1 MAPSHAFR
9 HTRQIEGEDH
19 SNQAVENE
27 NANEDGDVG
36 H

>member
-1 MAPSHAFR
+1 LR
-9 HTRQIEGEDH
+9 HIRQIEGEDY
-19 SNQAVENE
+19 SNQAVENQ